1 MPRDSRAGSRLLPA
15 VALLVAIGGLA
26 LAATALPMLT
36 GEAPAGGSLED
47 SADAGGAGEEAIE
60 RTDPETAGA
69 AGGAAAS
76 AVADDPGAA
85 PAGADPDEESVEAIR
100 EGIGDSEA
108 GTALLGVAAVFATV
122 GGAGEELPADA
133 IREEDVE
140 GVEDLEGY
148 GQGQRRAGEREGDLG
163 VPPGLGSLGGELG
176 DLASESAPEGEG
188 SSGTAPDAEDLEGID
203 GELDEG
209 ATEPG
214 EDPDVGDESESEAGD
229 AASGAGAGSSGS
241 ESGLFEAIP
250 GGGTTVA
257 AAFAALLA
265 LAVGAALQGGA
276 DARSL
281 PGLVVSALLG
291 AVVAASRR
299 LEALVATVGDLP
311 LRELPAALAG
321 AVAGALAAIRTRL
334 GGPGDSGGESPGAPA
349 GDTPAGDEAPSAARG
364 RIREAFA
371 AVVAASSLSRTRIA
385 TPGDVAR
392 RAVESGAPREP
403 VATITDAFRDVEY
416 GGGDAEERV
425 ERVSE
430 ASEELEGRGEE

>member
-1 MPRDSRAGSRLLPA
+1 MPRDLQGGSRLLPA
-15 VALLVAIGGLA
+15 VALLVAIGGLV

-47 SADAGGAGEEAIE
+47 SADADRAGEEAIE

-76 AVADDPGAA
+76 AAANDPGAA
-85 PAGADPDEESVEAIR
+85 AAGADPDEESVEAIR

-140 GVEDLEGY
+140 GVEDFEGY
-148 GQGQRRAGEREGDLG
+148 GQGQQRAGEREGDLG

-188 SSGTAPDAEDLEGID
+188 GAGTAPGAEDLEGVD
-203 GELDEG
+203 GDLEG
-209 ATEPG
+209 EPG
-214 EDPDVGDESESEAGD
+214 EDPEVGDESESEAGD
-229 AASGAGAGSSGS
+229 TASGTEAGSSGS
-241 ESGLFEAIP
+241 GSDLLGAIP
-250 GGGTTVA
+250 GGGTAIA

-265 LAVGAALQGGA
+265 LVAGVALRGGA

-299 LEALVATVGDLP
+299 LEAVLAAVGDLP

-321 AVAGALAAIRTRL
+321 AVAGTLAAIWARL
-334 GGPGDSGGESPGAPA
+334 GGPGDSGAESPGAPV
-349 GDTPAGDEAPSAARG
+349 GDAPAGGTPSAARG
-364 RIREAFA
+364 RIREAFS
-371 AVVAASSLSRTRIA
+371 AVVAASSLSRSRARIA
-385 TPGDVAR
+385 TPGDVAQ
-392 RAVESGAPREP
+392 RAIESGAPGEP

-430 ASEELEGRGEE
+430 ASEELEERGEE